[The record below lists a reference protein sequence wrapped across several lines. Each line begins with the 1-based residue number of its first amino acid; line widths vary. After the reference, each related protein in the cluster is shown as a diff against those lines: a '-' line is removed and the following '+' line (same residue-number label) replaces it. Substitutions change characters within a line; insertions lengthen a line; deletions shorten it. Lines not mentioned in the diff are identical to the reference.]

1 MARKKT
7 TRKLGAKRMWVRRW
21 LQAGKIAQAE
31 AKRFVRHLERTGELL
46 KPSAKAASEAG
57 GRTSPATASAPAGS
71 LVTIQYDPSR
81 FRIEFTTIRR
91 GRRTKHKT
99 RGAR

>member
-7 TRKLGAKRMWVRRW
+7 TRKLGTKRMWIRRW

-31 AKRFVRHLERTGELL
+31 AKRFVQHLERTGELL
-46 KPSAKAASEAG
+46 RPTKAAQTG
-57 GRTSPATASAPAGS
+57 TRTSASSAIAPAPAGS

-81 FRIEFTTIRR
+81 FRVEFTAIRG
-91 GRRTKHKT
+91 GRRAQHKT
-99 RGAR
+99 